1 MSLLGFQL
9 IRLSIRSRTGATT
22 ARSPSWS
29 TGRFSKE
36 SREDF
41 YTAAIWLHRYH
52 PETLAYNVGAF
63 SKFGCLKDLLEILYL
78 ILNGPQVRHN
88 QIMERDRVMRDG
100 QRRFTAK
107 RIMQRDL
114 LHILMLKKMNSK
126 EIQIRMREQ
135 EKRIK
140 SKVMQKRRV
149 THLRNEKRIMT
160 SKNEKRIMM
169 AKKVT
174 ESYNYDPKYRFLHDQ
189 ISSLFA
195 KLLKADLE
203 YLISGQLTKISLAS
217 KWCPSLDSS
226 YDRSTLL
233 CESVARKLLP
243 RESCPEY
250 RGLDESHY
258 IYRVRNRLRK
268 EVLVPLRR
276 ALELPEI
283 YMSAEQWNLVR
294 YDRIASNAMRT
305 YKGLFYKHDRDGFLQ
320 LLQNVQYPKMPKT
333 TTKELLPDEIL
344 SLLLGCD
351 SGRS

>member
-1 MSLLGFQL
+1 
-9 IRLSIRSRTGATT
+9 
-22 ARSPSWS
+22 
-29 TGRFSKE
+29 
-36 SREDF
+36 
-41 YTAAIWLHRYH
+41 
-52 PETLAYNVGAF
+52 
-63 SKFGCLKDLLEILYL
+63 
-78 ILNGPQVRHN
+78 
-88 QIMERDRVMRDG
+88 MERDRVMKDR

-149 THLRNEKRIMT
+149 THLRNEKRIMM

-189 ISSLFA
+189 ISNLFA

-203 YLISGQLTKISLAS
+203 YLISGQLTNISLAS
-217 KWCPSLDSS
+217 KWCPSLDLS

-233 CESVARKLLP
+233 CESVARKVFP

-320 LLQNVQYPKMPKT
+320 HRPSECAVP
-333 TTKELLPDEIL
+333 
-344 SLLLGCD
+344 
-351 SGRS
+351 